1 MTNRRSM
8 SYTLTV
14 RIDLMLAEQIAVL
27 ARQTNQPVSAVVRE
41 ALSRHVAETQA
52 PRATTLLRAAGSVRG
67 EGQSATNENV
77 RAKLRAR
84 RAKR

>member
-1 MTNRRSM
+1 M

-14 RIDLMLAEQIAVL
+14 RIDLMLAEEIAVL

-52 PRATTLLRAAGSVRG
+52 QAPRATTLLRAAGSLRG
-67 EGQSATNENV
+67 ESVSATNENV

>member
-1 MTNRRSM
+1 MTHRHGM

-14 RIDLMLAEQIAVL
+14 RIDLTLAEEIAVL

-77 RAKLRAR
+77 RAQLRAR
-84 RAKR
+84 RARR